1 MIFKDLITLKEFRI
15 CDIGM
20 LTKKYLNST
29 KKPNP
34 NTNFGVLCK
43 VKNGSHCLF
52 TNFSVWDS
60 TELQLRMNK
69 EVIRDVNK

>member
-1 MIFKDLITLKEFRI
+1 
-15 CDIGM
+15 M

-34 NTNFGVLCK
+34 NTNFGVLCE

-52 TNFSVWDS
+52 TYLSVWDS
-60 TELQLRMNK
+60 TKLQLRMNK
-69 EVIRDVNK
+69 EVNE